1 MWVVITLVAMV
12 CTPLGAQ
19 AHHSF
24 AVFDIDNK
32 MEECRGELI
41 MIGDEDNGWMHD
53 STVEISEVAA
63 P

>member
-1 MWVVITLVAMV
+1 MV